1 MNSQTAEDR
10 QLVRDCIRGNAG
22 AQYRLYNTYAGYMM
36 ALCSRYTKCRADAED
51 ILQEGFVKVFKNIDK
66 YKGDG
71 SLGAWI
77 RKIMINTAID
87 YLKKNN
93 KYQVSLFYPENEV
106 MHPVSNDNPGVNI
119 AAEELTK
126 MIMQLPEGYQLIFN
140 LYAVDGYSHAEI
152 GKMLG
157 IQEVTS
163 RSQYARA
170 RKLLISWLRKTE
182 EEIKAEKY
190 GQ

>member
-1 MNSQTAEDR
+1 MLGVCHRYARNS
-10 QLVRDCIRGNAG
+10 G
-22 AQYRLYNTYAGYMM
+22 
-36 ALCSRYTKCRADAED
+36 DAED

>member
-1 MNSQTAEDR
+1 MNVQTADDR
-10 QLVRDCIRGNAG
+10 QLAKDCTRGSTG
-22 AQYRLYNTYAGYMM
+22 AQYRLYNRYAGYMM

-51 ILQEGFVKVFKNIDK
+51 VLQEGFVKVFRNIGK

-71 SLGAWI
+71 NLGAWI

-93 KYQVSLFYPENEV
+93 KYQVSLFYPDADN
-106 MHPVSNDNPGVNI
+106 MHPVSNDNPGVDI

-126 MIMQLPEGYQLIFN
+126 MIMQLPAGYQLIFN
-140 LYAVDGYSHAEI
+140 LYAVDGYNHAEI
-152 GKMLG
+152 AKMLG

-163 RSQYARA
+163 RSQYGRA
-170 RKLLISWLRKTE
+170 RKLLISWIRKE
-182 EEIKAEKY
+182 EDEIKAEKY
-190 GQ
+190 GK